1 VLKTADGES
10 AIETDEGPD
19 AYLEA
24 IDFLKEQDPVSP
36 LKWSQELSY
45 AAQDHVNDVGPVGS
59 MSSIGSDGSLPVDR
73 MARYCNINETW
84 AESSCFGSST
94 A

>member
-1 VLKTADGES
+1 MLKTADGES

-24 IDFLKEQDPVSP
+24 IEFLKEQDPVPP

-59 MSSIGSDGSLPVDR
+59 MSSIGSGKFTQND
-73 MARYCNINETW
+73 NILYFVRWFFT
-84 AESSCFGSST
+84 SR
-94 A
+94 